1 MKNLI
6 IAITLLHHAGIQ
18 RLPPA
23 AGKHSVDTHRRH
35 TILQLSRYGAVAHI
49 LPAAVLRYPYGQFHI
64 VGRFSP
70 AIGRSIADPQQI
82 ALPHRVLRKA
92 RAVTAASQHP
102 RYRSIPIGVQQTPQ
116 RFLTDI
122 KPLQQHT
129 LEFFDG
135 NLLAIRVVHFTIGQ
149 NPTQI
154 GPQPRVRDFLR
165 RGEFQCSPLLQ
176 RIQIGLGQ
184 LIALIVVLIGI
195 QRRKHSICIVYP
207 LRKGEIPAA
216 VQLYL
221 PCLLV
226 QHIFPVHGAAITGQ

>member
-18 RLPPA
+18 RLPSAP
-23 AGKHSVDTHRRH
+23 GKHLADIDRLH
-35 TILQLSRYGAVAHI
+35 TVLQLHRQSAVAHI

-102 RYRSIPIGVQQTPQ
+102 RYRSIPIGVQQAPQ

-129 LEFFDG
+129 LKFFDG
-135 NLLAIRVVHFTIGQ
+135 NLLAVRVVHSAISQ

-154 GPQPRVRDFLR
+154 GPQPRVRNFLR

-176 RIQIGLGQ
+176 RFQIGLGQ
-184 LIALIVVLIGI
+184 FIAFVVVLIGI
-195 QRRKHSICIVYP
+195 QRRKDYVCMVHA
-207 LRKGEIPAA
+207 LNKRKLAAA
-216 VQLYL
+216 VQLDL
-221 PCLLV
+221 LRLLV
-226 QHIFPVHGAAITGQ
+226 QHIFPVHGVAIAGQ